1 MPSVVETLLQTGF
14 TKEQIEALDPKLVT
28 TFTTILNTAESDKT
42 AAAAAAAK
50 AEADKQIWEKAKA
63 DAELLQRSNS
73 DFYETAIVPGLTG
86 LQSQQVALQTEVANA
101 NALAAF
107 YKAQNETAR
116 TTGFVPADAPTFTPS
131 NVPPPAGTRDA
142 QGRFVPNAPGSTPGS
157 PTFTIDD
164 VRNEIGTKLG
174 TVANIQWKYQS
185 LYGKPMPISPTDLLV
200 QAEQNKFKDPA
211 TYASQI
217 FKFAEKE
224 EEMRQAAAKAH
235 DEQVANA
242 KAAERDAEWKAK
254 MDAREAEF
262 AAEKKKMAEAGSS
275 NSDIKPAGPARIAEV
290 RRAVQEGKLPDPLK
304 MTDAQRRQAT
314 RQQIHEEINA
324 NAAVA

>member
-1 MPSVVETLLQTGF
+1 MATVLETLLATGF

-28 TFTTILNTAESDKT
+28 TFTTILNSAESDKT
-42 AAAAAAAK
+42 AATAAAQK
-50 AEADKQIWEKAKA
+50 AESDRQAWEKAKA

-73 DFYETAIVPGLTG
+73 DFYETKIVPGLTSW
-86 LQSQQVALQTEVANA
+86 QDEQVKLQTEKANA
-101 NALAAF
+101 EALAAF
-107 YKAQNETAR
+107 YKAQNEGAR
-116 TTGFVPADAPTFTPS
+116 AAGFVPADAPAFTAP
-131 NVPPPAGTRDA
+131 TRNGSG
-142 QGRFVPNAPGSTPGS
+142 QFVANAPGSTPGS

-164 VRNEIGTKLG
+164 VRNQIGTSLG
-174 TVANIQWKYQS
+174 TVANIQWKYRQ
-185 LYGKPMPISPTDLLV
+185 LYGKEMPISPTDLLA
-200 QAEQNKFKDPA
+200 QAEANKFKDPA

-217 FKFAEKE
+217 FKFGEKE

-262 AAEKKKMAEAGSS
+262 AAEKKKMAEAGGS

-290 RRAVQEGKLPDPLK
+290 RRAVQEGTRPDPLK

-314 RQQIHEEINA
+314 RQAIHTEIDQP
-324 NAAVA
+324 AVA